1 VAKRKPESLA
11 ETERL
16 MVEVCEWENCKQALQ
31 RVKANKGSPGVD
43 GMTVEE
49 LPDYLKQQGLEIG
62 ERLRNQPSSTLLDF
76 CPWAY
81 ALSLNRRPPD
91 ADLGGVAGCV
101 TKTRKRRAVRK
112 MKGDPSEPLCRG
124 AGSVKSCGGE
134 RHG

>member
-1 VAKRKPESLA
+1 MAKRKPESLA

-62 ERLRNQPSSTLLDF
+62 ERLRNG
-76 CPWAY
+76 AY
-81 ALSLNRRPPD
+81 ENPKAGRGRAKFRLGVRMARGESRTRR
-91 ADLGGVAGCV
+91 
-101 TKTRKRRAVRK
+101 
-112 MKGDPSEPLCRG
+112 
-124 AGSVKSCGGE
+124 
-134 RHG
+134 H